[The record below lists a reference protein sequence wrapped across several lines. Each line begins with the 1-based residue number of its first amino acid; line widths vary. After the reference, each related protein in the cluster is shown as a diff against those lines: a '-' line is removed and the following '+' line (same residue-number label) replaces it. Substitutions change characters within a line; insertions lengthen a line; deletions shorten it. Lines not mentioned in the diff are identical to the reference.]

1 MSRHASRTAWAECV
15 GGVHVLRVHV
25 SLSVISLF
33 ILLFCYL
40 TQVLKIFIYYDTYWT
55 PVTLQ
60 LKNDSKTWSTGKSR
74 PGDRGTRA
82 VFTGKANSS
91 DCVNLFRYFAS
102 LFLSQ
107 FSKLYNYGFVEN
119 AFTPVNILQLIR
131 NCNNAI
137 NLQFASQCSCVW
149 QSWAITKKIK
159 CLWMFGR
166 KMEFVE
172 ILVHWTNKAIR
183 MNPDSSK
190 VNIVYSAS
198 NLYCIPSFCKCVI
211 SWLHS

>member
-55 PVTLQ
+55 PLTLQ

-74 PGDRGTRA
+74 PGDWGTRA

-149 QSWAITKKIK
+149 QSWAITKKSSAFGCLAEKWNLLKYLCIEPIK
-159 CLWMFGR
+159 L
-166 KMEFVE
+166 FV
-172 ILVHWTNKAIR
+172 WTQTAAKWI
-183 MNPDSSK
+183 
-190 VNIVYSAS
+190 
-198 NLYCIPSFCKCVI
+198 
-211 SWLHS
+211 